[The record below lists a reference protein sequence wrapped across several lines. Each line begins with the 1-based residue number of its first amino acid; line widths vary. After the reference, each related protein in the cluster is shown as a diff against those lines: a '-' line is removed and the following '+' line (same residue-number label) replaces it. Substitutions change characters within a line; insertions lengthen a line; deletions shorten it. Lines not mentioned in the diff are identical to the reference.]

1 MTVAAYVIP
10 AMRYTGDGGHCG
22 LTGWSSGCVL
32 MIGNCRMTKRVIR
45 TLVLMDYQTKKLFE
59 GV

>member
-10 AMRYTGDGGHCG
+10 AMKYTGDGEHCG
-22 LTGWSSGCVL
+22 RTGWLNGCVL
-32 MIGNCRMTKRVIR
+32 TIGNCRMTKKGIQIS
-45 TLVLMDYQTKKLFE
+45 VLMDYQTKKLFE